1 MKKISELIGSGDL
14 FAEIAKIKTFSA
26 FSGMDTKDLTAFF
39 VCQYGEKC
47 CTDSVSVMTLEQ
59 IAKFIVYTRG
69 EIIDN
74 LTTYHDKFS
83 ENLNKSG
90 SAVTVHTQTNT
101 GTNDSLQKVVPN
113 NLTEMKEKSFIA
125 VTNSGTVE
133 DRTETTEKISPN
145 YKKSIFTNNLI
156 CDIFAVI
163 ANAISIYIYVDQV
176 VK

>member
-1 MKKISELIGSGDL
+1 MKRISELIGSGDL

-39 VCQYGEKC
+39 VCQQGEKC
-47 CTDSVSVMTLEQ
+47 CTDSVSAMSLEQ
-59 IAKFIVYTRG
+59 VAKLIVYTRG

-74 LTTYHDKFS
+74 LTTYHGKFS

-90 SAVTVHTQTNT
+90 SAVTVHTQTNS

-113 NLTEMKEKSFIA
+113 NLTEMKEKSLIA
-125 VTNSGTVE
+125 VTNTGTLE
-133 DRTETTEKISPN
+133 DRTETTEKISPDD
-145 YKKSIFTNNLI
+145 KMGIFTNDLI

-163 ANAISIYIYVDQV
+163 ASAISIYIYDQV
-176 VK
+176 VI

>member
-39 VCQYGEKC
+39 VCQQGEKC
-47 CTDSVSVMTLEQ
+47 CTDSVSAMSLEQ
-59 IAKFIVYTRG
+59 VAKLIVYTRG

-83 ENLNKSG
+83 ETLTKSG

-113 NLTEMKEKSFIA
+113 NLTEMKEKSLIA

-133 DRTETTEKISPN
+133 DRTETTEKISPTV
-145 YKKSIFTNNLI
+145 KKSIFTNDLI

-163 ANAISIYIYVDQV
+163 ANAISIYIYVD
-176 VK
+176 

>member
-1 MKKISELIGSGDL
+1 MKKISELIGTGDL

-39 VCQYGEKC
+39 VCQQGERC
-47 CTDSVSVMTLEQ
+47 CTDCVSAMSLEQ
-59 IAKFIVYTRG
+59 VAKLIVYTRG

-83 ENLNKSG
+83 ENLTKSG
-90 SAVTVHTQTNT
+90 SAVTVHTQTNS

-113 NLTEMKEKSFIA
+113 NLTEMKEKSLIA
-125 VTNSGTVE
+125 VTNTGTIE
-133 DRTETTEKISPN
+133 DRTETTEKILSDD
-145 YKKSIFTNNLI
+145 KTGIFTNDLI

-163 ANAISIYIYVDQV
+163 ANAISIYIYD
-176 VK
+176 

>member
-1 MKKISELIGSGDL
+1 MKKISDLIGTGDL

-26 FSGMDTKDLTAFF
+26 FSGMDTKDLTDFF
-39 VCQYGEKC
+39 VCQQGERY
-47 CTDSVSVMTLEQ
+47 CTDSISAMTLEQ
-59 IAKFIVYTRG
+59 VAKLIVYTRG

-83 ENLNKSG
+83 ETLNKSG
-90 SAVTVHTQTNT
+90 SVVTVHTQTNS

-113 NLTEMKEKSFIA
+113 NLNEMKEKSLIA
-125 VTNSGTVE
+125 VTNSGTVT

-145 YKKSIFTNNLI
+145 YKKGIFTNNLI

-163 ANAISIYIYVDQV
+163 ANAISIYIYVE
-176 VK
+176 

>member
-1 MKKISELIGSGDL
+1 MKKISELIGTGDL

-47 CTDSVSVMTLEQ
+47 CTDSVSAMTLEQ
-59 IAKFIVYTRG
+59 ISKFIVYTRG

-83 ENLNKSG
+83 ETLTKSG
-90 SAVTVHTQTNT
+90 SAVTVHTQTNS

-113 NLTEMKEKSFIA
+113 NLTEMKEKSLIA
-125 VTNSGTVE
+125 VTNTGTIQ
-133 DRTETTEKISPN
+133 DRTETTEKISTDD
-145 YKKSIFTNNLI
+145 KTGIFTNDLI
-156 CDIFAVI
+156 CDIFATI
-163 ANAISIYIYVDQV
+163 ASAISIYIYE
-176 VK
+176 

>member
-1 MKKISELIGSGDL
+1 MKKISELIGTGDL

-26 FSGMDTKDLTAFF
+26 FSGMSTKDLTDLF
-39 VCQYGEKC
+39 VCQQGEKC
-47 CTDSVSVMTLEQ
+47 CTDSVSAMSLEQ
-59 IAKFIVYTRG
+59 VAKLIVYTCG

-83 ENLNKSG
+83 ETLNKCG
-90 SAVTVHTQTNT
+90 SVVTVHTQTNS

-113 NLTEMKEKSFIA
+113 NLTEMKEKSLIA

-133 DRTETTEKISPN
+133 DRTETTENISPN
-145 YKKSIFTNNLI
+145 YKKNIFTNDLI

-163 ANAISIYIYVDQV
+163 ANAISIYIYVE
-176 VK
+176 

>member
-1 MKKISELIGSGDL
+1 MKKISELIGDDDL

-47 CTDSVSVMTLEQ
+47 CTDSVSAMSLEQ
-59 IAKFIVYTRG
+59 VAKFIVYTRG

-74 LTTYHDKFS
+74 LTTYHDKFT
-83 ENLNKSG
+83 ENLNRSG
-90 SAVTVHTQTNT
+90 SVVTVHTQTNS

-113 NLTEMKEKSFIA
+113 NLSEMKEKSLIA
-125 VTNSGTVE
+125 VTNSGTTE

-163 ANAISIYIYVDQV
+163 ANAISIYIYVE
-176 VK
+176 

>member
-1 MKKISELIGSGDL
+1 MKKISELIGTGDL

-39 VCQYGEKC
+39 VCQQGEKS
-47 CTDSVSVMTLEQ
+47 CTDSVSAMSLEQ
-59 IAKFIVYTRG
+59 VAKLIVFTCG

-83 ENLNKSG
+83 ETLNNGG
-90 SAVTVHTQTNT
+90 SVVTVHTQTNS

-113 NLTEMKEKSFIA
+113 NLTEMKEKSLIA

-133 DRTETTEKISPN
+133 DRTETTGNISPN
-145 YKKSIFTNNLI
+145 YKKSIFTNDLI
-156 CDIFAVI
+156 CDIFDVI
-163 ANAISIYIYVDQV
+163 ANAISIYIYVE
-176 VK
+176 